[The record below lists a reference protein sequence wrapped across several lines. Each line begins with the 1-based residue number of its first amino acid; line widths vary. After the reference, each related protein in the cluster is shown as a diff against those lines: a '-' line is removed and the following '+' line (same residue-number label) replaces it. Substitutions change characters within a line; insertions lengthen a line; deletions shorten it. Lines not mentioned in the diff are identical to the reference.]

1 MYNGIVA
8 AGHRE
13 RERFWDH
20 WQTFAKGLRV
30 DPRLTNTPPATRVA
44 AMGAFAAA
52 VRAGQYSGGTSVR
65 VQTVQ
70 VALRAIGTTIALD
83 GRPNP
88 CYQEGQGT
96 YLVPLQRILTAYRKE
111 DPPPEP
117 KLAVPV
123 TILRWL
129 YQRAKVYDTP
139 KKRLVAR
146 LCNIAFY
153 FLLRSVEY
161 SHTSKEAQTQPVC
174 LGDITFWQGSTKIP
188 YWADTARLS
197 HATTAVIRIRLQK
210 NGVHGETV
218 THFATHRADC
228 PVRALRKVVQDIRL
242 HTYEQST
249 PIYTYW
255 NPQGLPRKVH
265 ATDIT
270 QAIRDAAKAMQL
282 EKFGIQLHN
291 VSSHSLRSGGAMALH
306 LAGVPAHTIR
316 LMGRWKSDAFLAY
329 LHTQLSCFSEGLSSL
344 MSSPQQFTNV
354 AGTPSTKLPS
364 KR

>member
-1 MYNGIVA
+1 
-8 AGHRE
+8 
-13 RERFWDH
+13 
-20 WQTFAKGLRV
+20 V
-30 DPRLTNTPPATRVA
+30 DPRLTNTPPATKVA

-52 VRAGQYSGGTSVR
+52 VRAGQYSGGTGVR

-96 YLVPLQRILTAYRKE
+96 YLVPLQRILNAYRKE

-123 TILRWL
+123 TILAWL
-129 YQRAKVYDTP
+129 YHTAKVYNTP
-139 KKRLVAR
+139 KKRLVAN

-161 SHTSKEAQTQPVC
+161 SHTGKEAQTQPVC
-174 LGDITFWQGSTKIP
+174 LGDITFWQGTTIIP

-197 HATTAVIRIRLQK
+197 QATAASICIRLQK
-210 NGVHGETV
+210 NGTRGETV
-218 THFATHRADC
+218 SHHASGRADC
-228 PVRALRKVVQDIRL
+228 PVRALSRVVQALRA
-242 HTYEQST
+242 HTHNQHT
-249 PIYTYW
+249 PIFTYW
-255 NPQGLPRKVH
+255 TPKGLSRKVH

-270 QAIRDAAKAMQL
+270 QAIRDAATSMQL
-282 EKFGIQLHN
+282 EKHGIQLKN
-291 VSSHSLRSGGAMALH
+291 ISSHSLRSGGAMALH
-306 LAGVPAHTIR
+306 LAGAPAHTIR

-329 LHTQLSCFSEGLSSL
+329 LHTQLSCFSEGLSAL
-344 MSSPQQFTNV
+344 MSTPQQFTNV
-354 AGTPSTKLPS
+354 VRDPSTKLPG